1 MKVMTYNILNGGVGR
16 EQAILEV
23 IQSVQP
29 DIVILQEVYTP
40 DFLQDLG
47 TALNMEPFFA
57 TGNKKRRV
65 ALLSHLPIRS
75 ARSHHPLFPIWRN
88 VVEAEIVYQP
98 NKTLFVFG
106 VHPKADL
113 GIVSEWWRKWEAQ
126 HILKYVSLYSDKLC
140 LVAGDFNAVA
150 PGDSIGVNRM
160 PQWLRLKLYLQ
171 GNRVYHFSIREYLA
185 AGFTDSF
192 RHLNESE
199 AGFTLPPPDPNS
211 RLDYIFVNG
220 ELSKYL
226 KECWVVREPLV
237 VEKASDH
244 YPVVAEFDL

>member
-29 DIVILQEVYTP
+29 DIVILQEVYTSE
-40 DFLQDLG
+40 FLQVLG

-57 TGNKKRRV
+57 AGNKKRRV
-65 ALLSHLPIRS
+65 ALLSRLPIRS
-75 ARSHHPLFPIWRN
+75 VRSHHPVFPIWRN
-88 VVEAEIVYQP
+88 VVEAKIEYQA
-98 NKTLFVFG
+98 NKTLYVFG

-113 GIVSEWWRKWEAQ
+113 GIVSEWWRWWEAK
-126 HILKYVSLYSDKLC
+126 HILKCVSPYVDKLC
-140 LVAGDFNAVA
+140 LIAGDFNAVA
-150 PGDSIGVNRM
+150 PGDSIAANKM
-160 PQWLRLKLYLQ
+160 PPWLKLKLWLQ
-171 GNRVYHFSIREYLA
+171 GNRTYHFSIREYMV

-211 RLDYIFVNG
+211 RLDYIFVTSG
-220 ELSKYL
+220 LKRYL
-226 KECWVVREPLV
+226 KRCWVVREPLV

-244 YPVVAEFDL
+244 YSVVAEFDL